1 VRMLIATHNQGKKDE
16 FRVLLRPLQASLV
29 FPPELGLR
37 IDVPEDRPTYWENA
51 MQKAS
56 AHCQASGLITLADDS
71 GLEVDALD
79 GAPGIRSA
87 RYAPGEDADRATA
100 LLAALGGV
108 PLARRAA
115 RFRCT
120 LAIIAPGGAT
130 RLCEGVC
137 EGLIALR
144 PSGTGGFGYD
154 PVFYL
159 PEHGS
164 TMAELAPG
172 VKNRVSHRA
181 RAVEAA
187 LPWLRELLTDPDSVS
202 AAPAV

>member
-1 VRMLIATHNQGKKDE
+1 VSVLIATHNEGKKEE
-16 FRVLLRPLQASLV
+16 FRALLRPIQASLV

-37 IDVPEDRPTYWENA
+37 IDVPEDQPTYRENA
-51 MQKAS
+51 IQKAS

-100 LLAALGGV
+100 LLAALDGV
-108 PLARRAA
+108 PLGRRSA
-115 RFRCT
+115 RFRCA
-120 LAIIAPGGAT
+120 LAVVTPWGAT
-130 RLCEGVC
+130 HLCEGVC
-137 EGLIALR
+137 EGYIALE
-144 PSGTGGFGYD
+144 PAGTGGFGYD
-154 PVFYL
+154 PIFYL

-164 TMAELAPG
+164 TMAELAPE

-181 RAVEAA
+181 RAVDAS
-187 LPWLRELLTDPDSVS
+187 LPWLRELLTGPDSVS
-202 AAPAV
+202 GCP